1 MPPGR
6 RRRERGSGVRLTG
19 VSSESGWTGLSVT
32 TTLTNP
38 STRPGLRLPG
48 RVTLAAG
55 GEDVPVRHI
64 RLGLIAQAEPEDP
77 GSPRRLVQFHQVP
90 VAGRFVVPAGRRRA
104 VDFALPLPWETPVT
118 IFGEVPLMSLR
129 TGLRTEVSVD
139 PDLDQGAMVPVF
151 VHPLPTQQHI
161 LAALDT
167 LGFVMRQAGL
177 QLGRLPGVEQTLPLY
192 ERLGY
197 WVAPLYA
204 GPITELELI
213 FVTNAAGLEVLL
225 WLDRRLS
232 LAGVT
237 HQSISRFRVWHAG
250 QDRRDWVATVDGWL
264 RHAINRHAADA
275 AHADWSATISESA
288 HVSRHPDEPVAPGY
302 GLGGTAGGGG
312 IGGGGDGT

>member
-1 MPPGR
+1 M
-6 RRRERGSGVRLTG
+6 RLTG

-38 STRPGLRLPG
+38 SIRPGLRLPG
-48 RVTLAAG
+48 RVTVTAG
-55 GEDVPVRHI
+55 PDDVPVRHI
-64 RLGLIAQAEPEDP
+64 RLGLVAQVEPEDP
-77 GSPRRLVQFHQVP
+77 GSPRRLVQYHQVP
-90 VAGRFVVPAGRRRA
+90 VAGRFAVPAGRRRA

-118 IFGEVPLMSLR
+118 IFGGVPLMSLR
-129 TGLRTEVSVD
+129 TGLRTEVSLD
-139 PDLDQGAMVPVF
+139 PYLDQGAMVPVF

-177 QLGRLPGVEQTLPLY
+177 QQGRLPGVEQTLPFY
-192 ERLGY
+192 QRLGY

-213 FVTNAAGLEVLL
+213 FVTNAAGLEVVL
-225 WLDRRLS
+225 WMDRRLS

-250 QDRRDWVATVDGWL
+250 ADRRDWVATVDGWL
-264 RHAINRHAADA
+264 RHAINRHAAAA
-275 AHADWSATISESA
+275 AHSDWSARITESA
-288 HVSRHPDEPVAPGY
+288 HVSRPPDQPVAPGY
-302 GLGGTAGGGG
+302 GLHGTAGGGAG
-312 IGGGGDGT
+312 IGGGGGGSSGT